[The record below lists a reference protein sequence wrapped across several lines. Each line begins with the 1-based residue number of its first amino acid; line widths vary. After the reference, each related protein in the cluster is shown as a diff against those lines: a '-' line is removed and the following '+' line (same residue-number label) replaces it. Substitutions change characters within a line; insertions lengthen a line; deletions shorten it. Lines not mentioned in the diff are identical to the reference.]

1 MGELEL
7 EAQQSVHQHDE
18 AVLAD
23 IGYKPELARNFSMLQ
38 VFGIAFSIMGL
49 LPSIATTLSYTLPA
63 GPYGMVWGWFVASGC
78 IMTVGLAMAELGSA
92 LPTSG
97 GLYWWTYHFA
107 PEGAKRPL
115 SFLVGYSNTLGLT
128 GGIMS
133 IDYGFAQI
141 FVSVIIIAT
150 DGKWNPS
157 PYTVYGIFAACVISH
172 ALVGSLGTSHMAKAQ
187 TVCIYTNIAIIV
199 VMIIALPIGGRH
211 HLNSGEYMFGHIDNL
226 TDGWPSGWV
235 FFLTWLSPIWT
246 IGSFDSCVHMSEEA
260 SNASRAVPFGI
271 ISSIGMCW
279 VLGFVINI
287 VFVAVLPHDISPLLE
302 TVYQQPMAQLVYD
315 VLGKNWAIGI
325 MVVLFVLQWTMGL
338 SIVTAAS
345 RQSWAFSRDGALP
358 FSNFFKVINEKFSN
372 PVRCVWGNSI
382 LALAIGCLCMID
394 AAAAAALF
402 SLSAGGN
409 ALAWG
414 VPIFLKL
421 VWGRKKFVPG
431 PFYMGD
437 FLSVAVAA
445 FACFYLTFTIA
456 LLQFPQT
463 TSHPTKETM
472 NYTCIILA
480 AVWGGCLSYYYLF
493 AHKWYQG
500 PKTTLE
506 PVVVDGQV
514 VGYNEEAD
522 HHKKIEADYDHGHQA
537 SSQTS
542 SE

>member
-1 MGELEL
+1 
-7 EAQQSVHQHDE
+7 
-18 AVLAD
+18 
-23 IGYKPELARNFSMLQ
+23 
-38 VFGIAFSIMGL
+38 
-49 LPSIATTLSYTLPA
+49 
-63 GPYGMVWGWFVASGC
+63 
-78 IMTVGLAMAELGSA
+78 
-92 LPTSG
+92 
-97 GLYWWTYHFA
+97 
-107 PEGAKRPL
+107 
-115 SFLVGYSNTLGLT
+115 
-128 GGIMS
+128 
-133 IDYGFAQI
+133 
-141 FVSVIIIAT
+141 
-150 DGKWNPS
+150 
-157 PYTVYGIFAACVISH
+157 
-172 ALVGSLGTSHMAKAQ
+172 
-187 TVCIYTNIAIIV
+187 
-199 VMIIALPIGGRH
+199 
-211 HLNSGEYMFGHIDNL
+211 
-226 TDGWPSGWV
+226 
-235 FFLTWLSPIWT
+235 
-246 IGSFDSCVHMSEEA
+246 
-260 SNASRAVPFGI
+260 
-271 ISSIGMCW
+271 
-279 VLGFVINI
+279 
-287 VFVAVLPHDISPLLE
+287 
-302 TVYQQPMAQLVYD
+302 
-315 VLGKNWAIGI
+315 
-325 MVVLFVLQWTMGL
+325 
-338 SIVTAAS
+338 
-345 RQSWAFSRDGALP
+345 
-358 FSNFFKVINEKFSN
+358 
-372 PVRCVWGNSI
+372 
-382 LALAIGCLCMID
+382 MID